1 MTTTRGQ
8 VATEI
13 LLSILILLLVFV
25 VVLLL
30 IHQRGISNQALQQN
44 LQEEGTCTKLASI
57 ITYMSSNPP
66 YTETKLE
73 LEYDTNIVSGTI
85 FVGDR
90 ICPFLGNVANVILS
104 RGIVKAFDVN
114 GLIIFTNDLNY
125 SPFNPPVQVPTS
137 NSNVTAGIVLLTD
150 DQSQVWSSEVQAD
163 DVLYAV
169 SLDDQLVDPDWVEF
183 RFSNLGLTPANT
195 IANVTIYIKHLQG
208 NLIGLTESLR
218 RIQCWNGTT
227 WLDIEPYTPSYTEIL
242 YQSPNLSGCINDY
255 NLANNARIRMT
266 YEPTGSGSGISID
279 YGRLDVNF
287 LSIGQT
293 VDLWEH
299 QNDLPQPLDFRTDV
313 NSIANTFGADA
324 GNDGWDWEAG
334 QFGGT
339 FSEAVLF
346 NADPNGDGSITDSN
360 VSRNNQLQ
368 IRLGGGVPSAG
379 VFPDDNAFVGPASS
393 GAYGIQVDINS
404 SMWARVQGGE
414 QLLLSFAYQVDA
426 DAGWGNA
433 VDAGEEVWVKAR
445 FGRAG
450 AMSYLGS
457 DLDAL
462 DDDGDASPELW
473 FADAPTDATAFFVQD
488 VGSLVSGAGSY
499 YFEVGGSLSDWDLS
513 NEGVGIYIDNINL
526 VVT

>member
-1 MTTTRGQ
+1 MNATRAQ

-30 IHQRGISNQALQQN
+30 IHTRSVSNRALQGN
-44 LQEEGTCTKLASI
+44 LQEEGICTKLSSI

-66 YTETKLE
+66 YTETRLE
-73 LEYDTNIVSGTI
+73 LEYDTNIVSGVI

-90 ICPFLGNVANVILS
+90 ICPFLGNVANVSLS
-104 RGIVKAFDVN
+104 RGIIKAFDVN

-125 SPFNPPVQVPTS
+125 SPLNPPIQVPAS

-150 DQSQVWSSEVQAD
+150 DQGQIWSTEVQAD
-163 DVLYAV
+163 DVSYAN
-169 SLDDQLVDPDWVEF
+169 SADDQLVDPDWVEF

-195 IANVTIYIKHLQG
+195 ITNVSVFIKHLQG
-208 NLIGLTESLR
+208 NLIGLSENLR

-227 WLDIEPYTPSYTEIL
+227 WLDIEAYVPSYTEAL
-242 YQSPNLSGCINDY
+242 YQSPNLSSCITDY

-266 YEPTGSGSGISID
+266 YEPNGSGSFISID

-293 VDLWEH
+293 VDLWEMRA
-299 QNDLPQPLDFRTDV
+299 DLPQPLDFRSDV

-324 GNDGWDWEAG
+324 GNDGWDWSAG
-334 QFGGT
+334 TYGGT
-339 FSEAVLF
+339 FSEAVQF
-346 NADPNGDGSITDSN
+346 NVDPNGNGSISDSN
-360 VSRNNQLQ
+360 VPLNQQLQ
-368 IRLGGGVPSAG
+368 LRMGGGAPSAG
-379 VFPDDNAFVGPASS
+379 ALPDDNAFVGAAAS

-404 SMWARVQGGE
+404 TMWSRIQGGE
-414 QLLLSFAYQVDA
+414 QLLLSFAYSIDA

-433 VDAGEEVWVKAR
+433 ADAGEEVWVKAR
-445 FGRAG
+445 FGNNG
-450 AMSYLGS
+450 GMTFLGS
-457 DLDAL
+457 AQDAS
-462 DDDGDASPELW
+462 DDDGDASPEIW
-473 FADAPTDATAFFVQD
+473 FSDTPTDTTQFFIQD
-488 VGSLVSGAGSY
+488 IASLVSGSGSY
-499 YFEVGGSLSDWDLS
+499 YLEFGGALSDWDLS